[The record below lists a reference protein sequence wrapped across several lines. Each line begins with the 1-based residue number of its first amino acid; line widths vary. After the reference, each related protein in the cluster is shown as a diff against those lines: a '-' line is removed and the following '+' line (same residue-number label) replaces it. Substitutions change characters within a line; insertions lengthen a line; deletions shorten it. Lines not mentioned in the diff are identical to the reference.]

1 MSDPPNIINSHPEGI
16 TLKRRSLTMAV
27 KTTFKTYSEIATAQA
42 KAEKAVSEGKR
53 VVAIRGRLARVL
65 GVTHKVWEVQIEG

>member
-1 MSDPPNIINSHPEGI
+1 
-16 TLKRRSLTMAV
+16 MAV
-27 KTTFKTYSEIATAQA
+27 KTTFKTYSEINVAQA